1 MSSSNLSLVCA
12 GDAFISR
19 RLSVFADKRL
29 SYIINVIRGAD
40 VAFVNLETTIHRFE
54 GYPIGEG
61 KSDAYAQAEPYVAD
75 ELKWA
80 GFDLV
85 SRANNHSMDY
95 SVEGMAATTRNLER
109 VGLIHAGAGMNL
121 EEARE
126 AAYLETPKGIVSLV
140 SASTYNLGVASHTR
154 SNLRGRP
161 GINPLRL
168 ETVYDLDPES
178 FKALRE
184 VANKFG
190 IGLPRGSEEVKEFT
204 FPTREGMFRLA
215 EETKLVRTVNE
226 FDFKGNIKAVEDAKK
241 LSDWVI
247 FSLHD
252 HASASKGSEGFKPRE
267 FAPEPIEEF
276 AHACVDAGAD
286 AFVGHGPHVL
296 RGIEVYKG
304 KPIFYSLGNFVFQST
319 LITRQPSDLFER
331 WGLGKEAST
340 ADLYEKREAPSA
352 HFFDE
357 PDYWQSV
364 IVEVIY
370 KDKKLEQLKL
380 YPITLDYDATRPLK
394 EQRTKAGIP
403 RLADEAFG
411 KKIVERLSRLSARYG
426 TEIECKAGIG
436 IVQP

>member
-1 MSSSNLSLVCA
+1 MVRQDLSLVCA
-12 GDAFISR
+12 GDAFVSR
-19 RLSVFADKRL
+19 RISVFTDERF
-29 SYIINVIRGAD
+29 SSMINTIRRAD

-61 KSDAYAQAEPYVAD
+61 KSDAYAQAEPCLAD
-75 ELKWA
+75 ELKWL

-95 SVEGMAATTRNLER
+95 SAEGMAATTKNLER

-126 AAYLETPKGIVSLV
+126 PAYLETLKGIVSLV

-168 ETVYDLDPES
+168 ETVYNLDPES

-204 FPTREGMFRLA
+204 FPTREGRFKLA
-215 EETKLVRTVNE
+215 EETKVVRAVNQL
-226 FDFKGNIKAVEDAKK
+226 DFKENIKAVEDARR

-252 HASASKGSEGFKPRE
+252 HASASKVPEGFKPRD
-267 FAPEPIEEF
+267 FAPECIEEF
-276 AHACVDAGAD
+276 AHICIDAGAD

-296 RGIEVYKG
+296 RGIEVYKE

-319 LITRQPSDLFER
+319 LITKQPSDLFER
-331 WGLGKEAST
+331 WGLDKETST
-340 ADLYEKREAPSA
+340 ADLYEKREAPLA

-357 PDYWQSV
+357 PDYWESV
-364 IVEVIY
+364 VAESVY
-370 KDKKLEQLKL
+370 KDEKLAQLKL
-380 YPITLDYDATRPLK
+380 YPITLSYNASRPLK

-403 RLADEAFG
+403 RLADEALG
-411 KKIVERLSRLSARYG
+411 RKIIDKVNRLSSRYG
-426 TEIECKAGIG
+426 VQIELKDGIG
-436 IVQP
+436 VVKL

>member
-1 MSSSNLSLVCA
+1 VFSDERFSSL
-12 GDAFISR
+12 I
-19 RLSVFADKRL
+19 K
-29 SYIINVIRGAD
+29 VIRDAD
-40 VAFVNLETTIHRFE
+40 VAFINLETTIHHFE

-61 KSDAYAQAEPYVAD
+61 KSDAYAQAEPYIAD

-95 SVEGMAATTRNLER
+95 SAEGMIATTKNLNR

-126 AAYLETPKGIVSLV
+126 PAYLETPRGIFSLV
-140 SASTYNLGVASHTR
+140 SATTHNLGVASHAR
-154 SNLRGRP
+154 GNLRGRP
-161 GINPLRL
+161 GVNPLRL
-168 ETVYDLDPES
+168 ETVYNLDPKS
-178 FKALRE
+178 FKALKE

-190 IGLPRGSEEVKEFT
+190 VALPRGSEEVKEFT
-204 FPTREGMFRLA
+204 FPTRGGRFRLT
-215 EETKLVRTVNE
+215 EETKVVHTLNNLDLKRNL
-226 FDFKGNIKAVEDAKK
+226 KAVEDARR
-241 LSDWVI
+241 LSDWVL

-252 HASASKGSEGFKPRE
+252 HTSASKAPEGFKSRE

-276 AHACVDAGAD
+276 AHTCIDSGAD

-296 RGIEVYKG
+296 RGVEIYKG

-331 WGLGKEAST
+331 WGLGSDAST
-340 ADLYEKREAPSA
+340 ADLYEKREAPPA

-357 PDYWQSV
+357 PDHWESV
-364 IVEVIY
+364 VVECVY
-370 KDKKLEQLKL
+370 EDEKLAQLKL
-380 YPITLDYDATRPLK
+380 YPIALGYDPNRPMK

-403 RLADEAFG
+403 RSADGSVG
-411 KKIVERLSRLSARYG
+411 KKIIEHLNLLSSRYG
-426 TEIECKAGIG
+426 TDIELKDGVG
-436 IVQP
+436 IVKL

>member
-1 MSSSNLSLVCA
+1 MVRPDLSLLCA

-19 RLSVFADKRL
+19 RLSVLTDEKL
-29 SYIINVIRGAD
+29 SSLINIIRCVD
-40 VAFVNLETTIHRFE
+40 VAFVNLETTVHRFE

-61 KSDAYAQAEPYVAD
+61 KTDAYAQAEPYVAD

-95 SVEGMAATTRNLER
+95 SVEGMAATTINLER

-126 AAYLETPKGIVSLV
+126 PAYHETPKGIVSLV
-140 SASTYNLGVASHTR
+140 SASTYNLGVASYTR

-168 ETVYDLDPES
+168 ETVYNLDPDS

-190 IGLPRGSEEVKEFT
+190 VGLPRGSEEIKEFT
-204 FPTREGMFRLA
+204 FPTREGRFKLA
-215 EETKLVRTVNE
+215 EETKVVRTVNE
-226 FDFKGNIKAVEDAKK
+226 LDFKGNIKAVEDARR
-241 LSDWVI
+241 LSDWVV

-252 HASASKGSEGFKPRE
+252 HASASKVPEGFKPRD

-276 AHACVDAGAD
+276 AHACIDAGAD

-296 RGIEVYKG
+296 RGIELYKG

-340 ADLYEKREAPSA
+340 ADLYEKREAPPA

-357 PDYWQSV
+357 PDYWQS
-364 IVEVIY
+364 IIAEVIY

-380 YPITLDYDATRPLK
+380 HPITLDYDATRPLK

-403 RLADEAFG
+403 RLADETLG
-411 KKIVERLSRLSARYG
+411 RKIIEHLNRLSARYG
-426 TEIECKAGIG
+426 TEIECKAGVG
-436 IVQP
+436 IVQL